1 MGLNMNPFL
10 LQNLNQI
17 LSSPMGG
24 SLPGVLGGNMAGS
37 LGVNLANMG
46 WAQGMVNPKQM
57 WGGDQKVYFLI
68 IIHECVIC
76 NSFFIYFSL
85 L

>member
-24 SLPGVLGGNMAGS
+24 SLPGVLGGNMAGGLS
-37 LGVNLANMG
+37 VNLANMP
-46 WAQGMVNPKQM
+46 WAQGMVNVNPKQM
-57 WGGDQKVYFLI
+57 WGVDQKVI
-68 IIHECVIC
+68 G
-76 NSFFIYFSL
+76 FFFHN
-85 L
+85 